1 MSFNLKDVALSYQ
14 CNIIHQ
20 MIAQRFMVLSHCIRH
35 YISHYAFAK
44 KNPETI
50 TKQNTKQNNK
60 QTNKQ
65 TNKQKQK
72 QNFKGVVF
80 FCLSLT
86 HIWCTY
92 ISRVAGY
99 RFLLI
104 CLNSMT
110 HG

>member
-1 MSFNLKDVALSYQ
+1 MFLQ
-14 CNIIHQ
+14 
-20 MIAQRFMVLSHCIRH
+20 
-35 YISHYAFAK
+35 K
-44 KNPETI
+44 KTQNNNKA
-50 TKQNTKQNNK
+50 KQN
-60 QTNKQ
+60 NKQ